1 MPDRELSYIE
11 TLVEK
16 NHIDYYNRWVPT
28 TVGDF
33 EKALTQGDFRGMNY
47 ELRKNIA
54 YSLQYLQYLQLQLDE
69 LHLHSVI
76 QKQLWKSYII
86 ISMGIV
92 EGLFYHLLKKSGN
105 QTKTEWEE
113 TLRVSTNVYK
123 EDGVNKKNEI
133 ITYRKLSSAKDAK
146 MDFESMIAKVR
157 SKHLLKLPQAA
168 YPYIKELKEI
178 RNKVHLF
185 ISKND
190 YDTDFNKLTSVDC
203 YLARYVLYR
212 VLKDEVFAPK
222 LQGDIFEWLKLP
234 NETVVSMTQVLNQR
248 RARQ

>member
-1 MPDRELSYIE
+1 MPDKELSNIE

-16 NHIDYYNRWVPT
+16 NNVNSFNRWSPT
-28 TVGDF
+28 PVGNF

-69 LHLHSVI
+69 LRLHSVI
-76 QKQLWKSYII
+76 LTQLWKSYII

-92 EGLFYHLLKKSGN
+92 EGLFYHLIKKSGN
-105 QTKTEWEE
+105 QTKTKWEE
-113 TLRVSTNVYK
+113 TSRVSTNVYK
-123 EDGVNKKNEI
+123 EEGTNKKYEI
-133 ITYRKLSSAKDAK
+133 VTYQELSSAKDAR

-157 SKHLLKLPQAA
+157 SKHLLKLSQAA

-185 ISKND
+185 ISKED
-190 YDTDFNKLTSVDC
+190 YDTDFNKLTGVD
-203 YLARYVLYR
+203 YHLARYVLYK
-212 VLKDEVFAPK
+212 VLTDEVFIPK
-222 LQGDIFEWLKLP
+222 LQGNIFDWLKLSK
-234 NETVVSMTQVLNQR
+234 EEISDLSESLNQR
-248 RARQ
+248 QLKN